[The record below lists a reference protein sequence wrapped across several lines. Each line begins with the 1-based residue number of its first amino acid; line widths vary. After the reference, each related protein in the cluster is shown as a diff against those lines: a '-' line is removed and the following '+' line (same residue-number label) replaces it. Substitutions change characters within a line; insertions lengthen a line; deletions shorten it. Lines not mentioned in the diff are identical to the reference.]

1 MAVRACRRR
10 WLAQT
15 RKKQQATHQRRAVM
29 HAFRWREVTKHQD
42 PIKKPVSLLLG
53 VNSDKEAMGQ
63 VFGGTE
69 EVRMLMAVLHNA
81 RTC

>member
-1 MAVRACRRR
+1 
-10 WLAQT
+10 
-15 RKKQQATHQRRAVM
+15 M
-29 HAFRWREVTKHQD
+29 HACRWREVTKHQD